1 MNNLSTKDKR
11 DILNFI
17 KIDDKINEKEKRI
30 KELKKEYKKI
40 SNNLIELIQKKNI
53 KDLDIK
59 IGNSKIRYIENQ
71 SKSGLSQQFLKE
83 KIKEYFL
90 KKYSH
95 FDKNKCQLIS
105 EDIVK
110 YINNSRNINTK
121 ISLKRILGN

>member
-17 KIDDKINEKEKRI
+17 KIDDKIKEKEKRI

-40 SNNLIELIQKKNI
+40 SNNLIELIQNKNI

-83 KIKEYFL
+83 QIKEYFL
-90 KKYSH
+90 EKYSH
-95 FDKNKCQLIS
+95 FEENKCKLIS
-105 EDIVK
+105 EDIVNF
-110 YINNSRNINTK
+110 INNSRKVNTK
-121 ISLKRILGN
+121 ISLKRILG

>member
-17 KIDDKINEKEKRI
+17 KIDDKIKEKEKRI

-95 FDKNKCQLIS
+95 FDENKCQLIS

-121 ISLKRILGN
+121 ISLKRILG